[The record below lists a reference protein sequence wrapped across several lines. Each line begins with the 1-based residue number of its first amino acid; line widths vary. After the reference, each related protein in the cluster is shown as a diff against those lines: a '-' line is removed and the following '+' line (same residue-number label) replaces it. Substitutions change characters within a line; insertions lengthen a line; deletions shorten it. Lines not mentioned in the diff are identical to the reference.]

1 MNRWIR
7 SIVIILAL
15 LQAGWMTFDGTR
27 AFVVGDY
34 VTPTSGAYAG
44 ELGPWSKIILA
55 AGIEPR
61 SPLMKAIFVVYGVA
75 WLIII
80 SFFAQKL
87 RWTSWAM
94 LVAAAGSLW
103 YLPVGTISSMLQIAL
118 LILERRSSPS

>member
-15 LQAGWMTFDGTR
+15 LQAGWMTFDGAR

-34 VTPTSGAYAG
+34 VTPASGAYAG
-44 ELGPWSKIILA
+44 QLGAWSKVVLA
-55 AGIEPR
+55 VGIEPR
-61 SPLMKAIFVVYGVA
+61 SSLMKAIFVVYGVA
-75 WLIII
+75 WLVII

-87 RWTSWAM
+87 PWTWWAM

-103 YLPVGTISSMLQIAL
+103 YLAVGTISSMMEIAL
-118 LILERRSSPS
+118 LILARRSSSS

>member
-15 LQAGWMTFDGTR
+15 LQAGWMTFDGAR

-34 VTPTSGAYAG
+34 VTATSGAYAG
-44 ELGPWSKIILA
+44 QLGPWSKVVLA
-55 AGIEPR
+55 VGIEPR
-61 SPLMKAIFVVYGVA
+61 STRMKAIFVTYGVA

-80 SFFAQKL
+80 SFFGQKL
-87 RWTSWAM
+87 PWAWWAM

-103 YLPVGTISSMLQIAL
+103 YLPVGTIFSMMQIAL
-118 LILERRSSPS
+118 LVLERRSSSS